1 MADDE
6 KRVRD
11 DGDEAP
17 DAPLDAG
24 RPEADEQVE
33 AGRAGRG
40 ADGGTA
46 ARADQER
53 RGGP

>member
-1 MADDE
+1 MAGAVE
-6 KRVRD
+6 
-11 DGDEAP
+11 EPMAAP
-17 DAPLDAG
+17 AAPQDAG

-40 ADGGTA
+40 ADGDTA